1 MRHTQL
7 LAALLAASVACH
19 PARPG
24 GATAPHSDS
33 RTISAEELSA
43 ATQLNLYDYIQA
55 TKPRCLV
62 SVGGSQTFP
71 VQVYMNDSLLGPVQ
85 NLHNMSLGGIRAVRY
100 YDASAAQS
108 HFNRVNIGPVIQ
120 VITL

>member
-1 MRHTQL
+1 MRLVQP
-7 LAALLAASVACH
+7 LAALLAATLACH
-19 PARPG
+19 PAQTG

-33 RTISAEELSA
+33 RTISAEELSS

-55 TKPRCLV
+55 TKPRWLV

-71 VQVYMNDSLLGPVQ
+71 VQVYMNESLLGPVQ
-85 NLHNMSLGGIRAVRY
+85 NLHNMGLAGIRAVRY
-100 YDASAAQS
+100 YDASGAQS

-120 VITL
+120 VITQ